1 MCTSVHGAK
10 PGECSSYH
18 ILHDNYRYFQ
28 HLSRAPGDSDVRSRR
43 MLAAAA
49 ALNPHRND
57 PAALMA
63 KDYSKAPPT
72 AAAREAAAD
81 GEGTAGERQHA
92 TTDLS
97 TSGPPPP
104 ATADGRGAEALSP
117 CLDRNSD
124 LEGQESYVAL
134 AAAQQ
139 ASRFVASLAA
149 VADHKSAVGPETQ
162 DRPVELDGAVLIETP
177 RFSTVV
183 ASEQAGGDVAGPGA
197 GADVHRAPISRQQTQ
212 GMEPAGG
219 AACTAGTLCP
229 VSGG

>member
-81 GEGTAGERQHA
+81 GEGTAGERHA

-97 TSGPPPP
+97 TSGPSPL

-177 RFSTVV
+177 RFSTAV
-183 ASEQAGGDVAGPGA
+183 ASEQSGGDVAGPGA